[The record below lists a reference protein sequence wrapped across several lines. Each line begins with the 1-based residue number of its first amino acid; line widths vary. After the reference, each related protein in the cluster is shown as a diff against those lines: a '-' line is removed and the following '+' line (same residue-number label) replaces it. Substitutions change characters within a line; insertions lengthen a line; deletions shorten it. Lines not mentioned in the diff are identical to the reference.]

1 LKYLQGMLE
10 FIGGVTILTGNVLR
24 LLLRG
29 RLSFSLLVQQMATL
43 GVNSIPIAMLV
54 LCFASAVFTWLIAKE
69 LAEKGVGHL
78 TGGLLMIVL
87 LREFIPVFTG
97 IALAG
102 KIGAPITSEIGTM
115 KISEQLDALK
125 ALSTDPDWYL
135 TLPRVLGGML
145 MMPVVAVFAGYGG
158 WFAGYLTAHAQI
170 DVSYALFKSS
180 VSALVDS
187 GDYVMCVVKCVVFSA
202 VIVLTACYMGYRAEG
217 GAAGVGRAVTN
228 SVVVNIVL
236 LFVFDLVLTMVM
248 PK

>member
-29 RLSFSLLVQQMATL
+29 RLNFSLLVQQMAVL
-43 GVNSIPIAMLV
+43 GVNSIPISVLV
-54 LCFASAVFTWLIAKE
+54 LCFASAVFTYIIAGE
-69 LAEKGVGHL
+69 LVERGAAHW

-115 KISEQLDALK
+115 KISEQIDALK

-135 TLPRVLGGML
+135 TLPRVLAGII
-145 MMPVVAVFAGYGG
+145 MMPVVAVFSGYAG
-158 WFAGYLTAHAQI
+158 WFAGYLTAHRETDI
-170 DVSYALFKSS
+170 SYLMFKSS
-180 VSALVDS
+180 VSTLVDVS
-187 GDYVMCVVKCVVFSA
+187 DYVMCVVKCVVFSA
-202 VIVLTACYMGYRAEG
+202 VIVLTACDMGFRAEG

-228 SVVVNIVL
+228 GVVVNIVL
-236 LFVFDLVLTMVM
+236 LFVFDLLLTMVM
-248 PK
+248 TK